1 MYASKDVL
9 SEISDNMTELSDDR
23 LDLLDKLLPPY
34 GKGGL
39 ALDCFEKDE
48 PSIFVLP
55 IRSSIGTWVVAALVN
70 LTEKTQDISFNL
82 ENIAFD
88 GSELYHMF
96 DFWNQEYLGISEK
109 EVSVFGLSPHSSKL
123 FLIRAQIPEP
133 TILSTSM
140 HFTQGAVE
148 LSNLEWNQLSQ
159 ELSVK
164 VTRNLRKAESIFF
177 VFGDEWIPA
186 RGYVNDK
193 QVSLEQVAPEV
204 IAVKYQFKMGDCV
217 KIKFTH

>member
-1 MYASKDVL
+1 
-9 SEISDNMTELSDDR
+9 
-23 LDLLDKLLPPY
+23 
-34 GKGGL
+34 
-39 ALDCFEKDE
+39 
-48 PSIFVLP
+48 
-55 IRSSIGTWVVAALVN
+55 
-70 LTEKTQDISFNL
+70 
-82 ENIAFD
+82 
-88 GSELYHMF
+88 
-96 DFWNQEYLGISEK
+96 
-109 EVSVFGLSPHSSKL
+109 
-123 FLIRAQIPEP
+123 
-133 TILSTSM
+133 M